1 MKVIA
6 RTENPQ
12 LKLLAFERK
21 YSDKFYLVGPEYY
34 DLCDFRCVYCITESQ
49 GKAKAMFDPEDIPA
63 LLEAELQSLDS
74 PLEHTHF
81 VLNPASDPYVPLEAE
96 LQITRILIEEFNR
109 RKLNYTFCTKGGA
122 LLKRDA
128 ELLAVAG
135 KLAKPII
142 SLSCTDAAKL
152 QRLEPGAPSPAERL
166 DALRYLAAAGANV
179 CLSVSPWIPDFS
191 DIDNL
196 LAAVP
201 ENVFVYVQPLDL
213 GHAFEETFDKR
224 RKEFSAKS
232 VFGKQFTVQEL
243 NRKYVAECNR
253 VGKRPNM
260 EWRYPITEEFHDAE
274 HLYLKQLVPGKFRP
288 EDF

>member
-6 RTENPQ
+6 RSANPQ

-21 YSDKFYLVGPEYY
+21 YSDQFWLVGPEYY

-49 GKAKAMFDPEDIPA
+49 GKAKALFDPADIPA
-63 LLEAELQSLDS
+63 LLDAELKSLGS

-81 VLNPASDPYVPLEAE
+81 VLNPASDPYVPLEAD

-109 RKLNYTFCTKGGA
+109 RKLNYTFCTKGGE

-128 ELLAVAG
+128 ALLAAAG
-135 KLAKPII
+135 KLAKPIV

-152 QRLEPGAPSPAERL
+152 KRLEPGAPSPDERF
-166 DALRYLAAAGANV
+166 DAINTLAKAGANV
-179 CLSVSPWIPDFS
+179 CLSVSPWIPGVS
-191 DIDNL
+191 DIANML
-196 LAAVP
+196 ERVP
-201 ENVFVYVQPLDL
+201 ENVFVYVQPLDM
-213 GHAFEETFDKR
+213 GEAFEETFDNR
-224 RKEFSAKS
+224 RKEFSARS
-232 VFGKQFTVQEL
+232 VFGKQFTTSEL
-243 NRKYVAECNR
+243 NRLYVEECNR
-253 VGKRPNM
+253 IGKRKNM
-260 EWRYPITEEFHDAE
+260 EWRYPITNEFQNAE